1 MLNEFL
7 PQRADNEYRGSRI
20 ALVFFVLVVLL
31 KLVIGVNSI
40 FRGHN
45 VASSADGIPLDT
57 FTPAGT
63 ETVVSLF
70 ASLGLGQIV
79 ICLVCLLV
87 LIRYRTLVPFMF
99 SLLLLDQLSRKLI
112 NHYLPV
118 PRTGSPPG
126 SIVTLALLAMM
137 VVGLVLSIIPRTAAR
152 RPRSDPGLPSGHSR

>member
-1 MLNEFL
+1 MVNKIL
-7 PQRADNEYRGSRI
+7 PQQADNTYRGSKI

-40 FRGHN
+40 FMGHN

-63 ETVVSLF
+63 QTVVSLF
-70 ASLGLGQIV
+70 ASLGLSLIV
-79 ICLVCLLV
+79 ICLVCILV

-112 NHYLPV
+112 NHFLPV

-126 SIVTLALLAMM
+126 SIVTLVLLAMM
-137 VVGLVLSIIPRTAAR
+137 IVGLALSLWR
-152 RPRSDPGLPSGHSR
+152 RDRPERP